1 MSKSY
6 YHVCSKG
13 LERNDIFKTREDFI
27 QGMNDIAICVLG
39 FDVTIVAFCLMSNHF
54 HFVLYG
60 TQAECSR
67 FAEAYK
73 WRCAIRMRS
82 RAGDIRAMKD
92 VEVQLF
98 KIESQDYLENVIA
111 YVLRNPI
118 AAGIRMM
125 PYHYT
130 WSSIALYFAGD
141 RQWEGKYLNE
151 MSERKRFRTLKSRV
165 SVPDHYAVDDWGM
178 IHPSCYVDIDAV
190 EKIFR
195 HPSRLMASLARKI
208 ETDVEVAF
216 GISDTV
222 CMSYDEIKAQ
232 LPDLLR
238 HEFGKDS
245 LNQLS
250 MDQRMRLCLLLK
262 RNFRAGIK
270 QIARLTHLDPSIVS
284 KII

>member
-60 TQAECSR
+60 TEEECGR

-82 RAGDIRAMKD
+82 RAGDIHAMKD

-141 RQWEGKYLNE
+141 KKWEGKYLNE
-151 MSERKRFRTLKSRV
+151 MSERKRFRILKSRV
-165 SVPDHYAVDDWGM
+165 SVPDNYAVDDCGM
-178 IHPSCYVDIDAV
+178 IHPSCYVNIDAV

-195 HPSRLMASLARKI
+195 HPARLMASISRKV
-208 ETDVEVAF
+208 ETEVEVAF